1 MLRTFS
7 RKTFLSIAVLAC
19 LLQSCAGTQQLTRQD
34 LESVDSITVARYRTP
49 VLQVNTTAGS
59 ALMCLGG
66 CCTAPAG
73 AAIEIHETGKAH
85 QGVVFPDYG
94 KLLVQNFMRTAP
106 KEISGWPKMKEANN
120 PVERGYEQKGSAFL
134 LFDID
139 HIWLTPYGGLVV
151 EGDVVMKNQSGN
163 KIAQQHFWYRSVDFG
178 LHKTEDE
185 FLADNRKLLIE
196 EIPNAAEH
204 TARDLIIRPLKQG
217 L

>member
-1 MLRTFS
+1 MKKSPRTLLVFLGGMLL
-7 RKTFLSIAVLAC
+7 FLQA
-19 LLQSCAGTQQLTRQD
+19 CAGTQQLTRRD
-34 LESVDSITVARYRTP
+34 LESVDTITVARYGTP
-49 VLQVNTTAGS
+49 VLQVNTVTGS

-73 AAIEIHETGKAH
+73 AAIDIHETGKAH

-106 KEISGWPKMKEANN
+106 KEISGWPKMKEVNN

-134 LFDID
+134 LFDIN

-151 EGDVVMKNQSGN
+151 EGDIVMKNQRGN

-204 TARDLIIRPLKQG
+204 TAMDLIIKPMKQG